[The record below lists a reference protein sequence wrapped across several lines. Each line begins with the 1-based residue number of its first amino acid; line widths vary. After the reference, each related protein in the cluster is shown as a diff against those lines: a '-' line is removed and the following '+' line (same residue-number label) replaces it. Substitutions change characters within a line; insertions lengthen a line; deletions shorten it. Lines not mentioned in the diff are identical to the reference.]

1 MVERRDLGSWLGG
14 PSAEPAPAG
23 GSGLPTEGRGAVAGF
38 GRRLVA
44 LVVDWVACLMV
55 SSVFFRDPSSSVP
68 LTNGS
73 PWATLA
79 IFAVENVLLVGTLGH
94 TLGHRLLG
102 LRVRRLVVGQGSE
115 ADVPDERTGSV
126 LPDDGR
132 APGLARAALRT
143 ALLLLVVPP
152 AVQDGL
158 GRGLHDRLAGTA
170 IVNR

>member
-23 GSGLPTEGRGAVAGF
+23 RAGLPREGRGAVARF
-38 GRRLVA
+38 GRRFGA
-44 LVVDWVACLMV
+44 LVVDWVACLLV
-55 SSVFFRDPSSSVP
+55 SSVFFREPGNSTP
-68 LTNGS
+68 LVNGNS
-73 PWATLA
+73 WATLA
-79 IFAVENVLLVGTLGH
+79 IFVVENVVLVGTLGH

-102 LRVRRLVVGQGSE
+102 LRVRRLVVGRDGK
-115 ADVPDERTGSV
+115 DT

-132 APGLARAALRT
+132 APGLGRAALRT
-143 ALLLLVVPP
+143 ALLVLVVPP
-152 AVQDGL
+152 AIQDGL

>member
-14 PSAEPAPAG
+14 PSAEPAPAAT
-23 GSGLPTEGRGAVAGF
+23 GLPREGRGAVARF
-38 GRRLVA
+38 GRRVAA
-44 LVVDWVACLMV
+44 LVVDWVACLLV
-55 SSVFFRDPSSSVP
+55 SSAFFRDPASTMP
-68 LTNGS
+68 LVNGR

-79 IFAVENVLLVGTLGH
+79 VFAVENLVLVGALGH

-102 LRVRRLVVGQGSE
+102 LRVRRLLVDQEGK
-115 ADVPDERTGSV
+115 A

-132 APGLARAALRT
+132 APGLGRAAVRT
-143 ALLLLVVPP
+143 ALLCLVVP
-152 AVQDGL
+152 AAIQDGL